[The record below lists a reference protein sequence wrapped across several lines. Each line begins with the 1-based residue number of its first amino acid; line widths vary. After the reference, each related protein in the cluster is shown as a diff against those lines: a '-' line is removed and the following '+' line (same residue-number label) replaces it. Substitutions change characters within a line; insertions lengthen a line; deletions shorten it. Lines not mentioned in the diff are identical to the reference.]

1 MMLAIKRV
9 LEDIIVNIDSGNS
22 SLTEEEAIE
31 VIQSLKLLT
40 EKDRLISK
48 YTACEMLEI
57 GRATFD
63 NYVRE
68 GIIPKGMHEAGFKE
82 LRWYKKD
89 IEDRIP
95 IIKSLKK
102 IKKNIQ

>member
-1 MMLAIKRV
+1 MMLAIKRM
-9 LEDIIVNIDSGNS
+9 LENIIENIDSGNS

-31 VIQSLKLLT
+31 AVQSLKLLT

-48 YTACEMLEI
+48 YTACEILEI

-63 NYVRE
+63 NYVRD

-95 IIKSLKK
+95 VVKSLKR
-102 IKKNIQ
+102 IKKDIP